1 MNRTVRM
8 FFPFSFLYVYL
19 IDIAKGF
26 LFFLQFIIK
35 YSQLSRVFS
44 TFLPSPCPPLFLI
57 WAWLRHKSRS
67 LLGYNG
73 QRSTVYAKP
82 NKLRGHIPLSESGL
96 EHLSKSDGI
105 CLPIILQGGEVAS
118 RQAHNLKVAGSNPAP
133 ATMF

>member
-1 MNRTVRM
+1 VNRIVRM

-26 LFFLQFIIK
+26 LFFLQFLCN
-35 YSQLSRVFS
+35 YSQVSKVFS
-44 TFLPSPCPPLFLI
+44 TFLPSPCPVIFKP

-82 NKLRGHIPLSESGL
+82 NKLRGHIPLSGSGL

-105 CLPIILQGGEVAS
+105 CLPIILP
-118 RQAHNLKVAGSNPAP
+118 GSNPAP